1 MALVACAAAV
11 RAYTTGEP
19 SAVLPDA
26 PAPTVAWLTEQQASS
41 RATIKY
47 IETEPALP
55 EANLVQVAQ
64 EDDAAA
70 PSRKRKLVCEAANK
84 LLSNDNWC
92 EILCEKNMTGPY
104 TTLELRTNTHPGV
117 SLWQGGARAQ
127 GPKPGQCDPDYC
139 ECHDPSAPKEPFIKM
154 VQKAEK
160 EQPSG
165 LPECLWMPPEGCNL
179 ENPYECLA
187 GSSAGQCSNLNWF
200 DKPDECK
207 SSCIHTKALYFSA
220 TAREWKKGPL
230 VSDTNESVPHY
241 KHDACKLTLEVRG
254 IDVPS
259 LDVLITSACK
269 KPYEKTPFVGITFFS
284 PKYKAK
290 AERLLRSCTRH
301 DICCKATQA
310 PDSFGPDAPEGSEKF
325 RFQFIASKP
334 AFILGQMKA
343 TRLPVA
349 WLDSDLEFHQFP
361 QLFAPGG
368 WDDGPRDVAIFNYWG
383 NESKGQNKPSTG
395 SGVVYFNSTT
405 RSKNLLVAWAEA
417 MAFDTNT
424 EAPDD

>member
-11 RAYTTGEP
+11 RAYTTSEP
-19 SAVLPDA
+19 SVVLPDA

-47 IETEPALP
+47 IETETALP

-104 TTLELRTNTHPGV
+104 TTLELRTNKHPGV

-165 LPECLWMPPEGCNL
+165 LPECLWMPPEGCNQ

-187 GSSAGQCSNLNWF
+187 GSSAGQCSSLNWF

-207 SSCIHTKALYFSA
+207 SACIHTKALYFSA

-269 KPYEKTPFVGITFFS
+269 KPFEKTPFVGITFFS
-284 PKYKAK
+284 PKYKV
-290 AERLLRSCTRH
+290 RVRPLSRTPTPTR
-301 DICCKATQA
+301 
-310 PDSFGPDAPEGSEKF
+310 
-325 RFQFIASKP
+325 
-334 AFILGQMKA
+334 
-343 TRLPVA
+343 TRT
-349 WLDSDLEFHQFP
+349 
-361 QLFAPGG
+361 
-368 WDDGPRDVAIFNYWG
+368 R
-383 NESKGQNKPSTG
+383 TG
-395 SGVVYFNSTT
+395 TRTRT
-405 RSKNLLVAWAEA
+405 RSRNRNR
-417 MAFDTNT
+417 T
-424 EAPDD
+424 